1 MRSTAPDANRFLS
14 PEQKAEVERLR
25 DEVLALDAWIE
36 TREQLLEKV
45 LTEHVERARNLLR
58 LSMSYDELA
67 YEHRRTEALKKEIN
81 SLNELRQVRALK
93 TALLHKL
100 GVEIDA
106 YH

>member
-1 MRSTAPDANRFLS
+1 MSRTAPDAYKFLS
-14 PEQKAEVERLR
+14 PEQQAEVERLR

-36 TREQLLEKV
+36 TRQQPLEKT
-45 LTEHVERARNLLR
+45 LTEHVERARNLMR
-58 LSMSYDELA
+58 LPMSSAELA

-93 TALLHKL
+93 AALLRQL
-100 GVEIDA
+100 GVEVDA